1 MVRAVARGW
10 LHLRRAR
17 RYLQTNSS
25 SIFTLDPLADG
36 LRHGGGVARV
46 DPALIARP
54 GLELRLAVT
63 ALGAGVLRFVTG
75 DGTIVAA
82 DAVTPVAGPV
92 DLLEGV
98 LASASVPLI
107 FPPRPMAGDVYVD
120 GGVIDN
126 VPVDAAARLGATR
139 IFAVLAVPLVQPPDD
154 RDYTEASGLGVF
166 LRSAGAVAFAGR
178 QLANLRPPLPPGVQL
193 TVIDPLVDVVGPFEV
208 DQGLMLLDMD
218 YGWMRAADVLA
229 EVDDEVR
236 RRAGAAT
243 QAVVVGRTR
252 AWHLEEALWAAGRVA
267 PGSMAAVSDCKRAVR
282 DAVAERKGLGLPT
295 PPEAER
301 WWTGWEV
308 HLGSPPAGLPPTP

>member
-1 MVRAVARGW
+1 MAERTALVLAGGGAKGAFEAGAVKYLVEEESVVPEVITATSAGAICAAVLAQARTHEELLVRARELHDDLLAMTHTELLFGKQPWFGALDGTYFGDAVDAYINRADPPTDPRGASAPAAGPPRPLDLVRAAVRGW
-10 LHLRRAR
+10 PHLRRAR

-63 ALGAGVLRFVTG
+63 ALGAGVLRYVTG

-107 FPPRPMAGDVYVD
+107 FPPRPMAEDAYVD

-126 VPVDAAARLGATR
+126 VPVDAAARLGAT
-139 IFAVLAVPLVQPPDD
+139 
-154 RDYTEASGLGVF
+154 ASSPCWPCPWSS
-166 LRSAGAVAFAGR
+166 RRTSA
-178 QLANLRPPLPPGVQL
+178 
-193 TVIDPLVDVVGPFEV
+193 T
-208 DQGLMLLDMD
+208 
-218 YGWMRAADVLA
+218 
-229 EVDDEVR
+229 
-236 RRAGAAT
+236 
-243 QAVVVGRTR
+243 
-252 AWHLEEALWAAGRVA
+252 
-267 PGSMAAVSDCKRAVR
+267 
-282 DAVAERKGLGLPT
+282 T
-295 PPEAER
+295 PR
-301 WWTGWEV
+301 
-308 HLGSPPAGLPPTP
+308 PAGSACSCARPARWPSPGASWPTSGRPSRPGCS